1 MFALIIIVMIRI
13 VYFCFFVFKLL
24 ISISMAGT
32 HVSEE
37 TRPLIQSNAEEARP
51 QERSNEDTRIEE
63 QCHPTR
69 DQRSRITKYLVALC
83 IMFVEL
89 CERLTFYG
97 IAVNMV
103 FYCQNVLMLSSPL
116 PSTIA
121 LAFQGN

>member
-1 MFALIIIVMIRI
+1 
-13 VYFCFFVFKLL
+13 
-24 ISISMAGT
+24 MAAT
-32 HVSEE
+32 QVSEE
-37 TRPLIQSNAEEARP
+37 TRPLIQSNAEETRP
-51 QERSNEDTRIEE
+51 QERSNEDARIEE
-63 QCHPTR
+63 QCHPIR
-69 DQRSRITKYLVALC
+69 DQRSRIAKYLVALC

-97 IAVNMV
+97 VAVNMV